1 MTTTQPTTGPDST
14 TGHEPTTGPGPL
26 AGTQPAARPMP
37 MERACPFS
45 APEEF
50 RTLRE
55 EEPVTPVTFPDGAK
69 GWLVSR
75 YADVRAVLT
84 DPRFGANRRLL
95 RTGDPAQDGAPLPP
109 PPPGM
114 FIMMDPPEHTR
125 FRRLLTGQFTV
136 RRMQRL
142 APAVERIVAEHLD
155 AMAAAEGPVDLL
167 RVFALP
173 IPSLVICELLG
184 VPYADREQFQ
194 QNAGRLLRIDASQE
208 EALQA
213 HTAMNQH
220 IHQLAVAKRAHP
232 TDDILSGL
240 VQSEQLTD
248 EEVAGVGALLLLA
261 GHETTANMIA
271 LGTMCL
277 LRNPGQL
284 AALRADPALMDGA
297 IEELLRYLTIVQYGL
312 RRVALEDVELGGHR
326 IEAGATVVASLTSGN
341 RDATHFS
348 GDPDALDVSRPYS
361 PHLAFG
367 HGVHQCIGQQLAR
380 VEMKA
385 ALSAL
390 IERFPTLRLAVPA
403 DQVPMRDDMLIYGV
417 HKLPVTW

>member
-1 MTTTQPTTGPDST
+1 
-14 TGHEPTTGPGPL
+14 
-26 AGTQPAARPMP
+26 MP
-37 MERACPFS
+37 MKRSCPFS

-50 RTLRE
+50 RALRE
-55 EEPVTPVTFPDGAK
+55 EAPVTPVTFPDGAK
-69 GWLVSR
+69 GWVVSR
-75 YADVRAVLT
+75 YADVRAVLA
-84 DPRFGANRRLL
+84 DPRFGANRR
-95 RTGDPAQDGAPLPP
+95 RMQTGGTAQDEAPQPP
-109 PPPGM
+109 PRPGM

-136 RRMQRL
+136 RRMQKL

-155 AMAAAEGPVDLL
+155 AMAGAEGPVDL
-167 RVFALP
+167 VQAFALP
-173 IPSLVICELLG
+173 VPSLVICELLG

-194 QNAGRLLRIDASQE
+194 ETAGRLLRLDASPE
-208 EALQA
+208 EVLQ
-213 HTAMNQH
+213 TQKEMDQH

-248 EEVAGVGALLLLA
+248 EEIAGVGALLLLA

-284 AALRADPALMDGA
+284 AALRADPDLMDGA

-312 RRVALEDVELGGHR
+312 RRTALEDVELDGHR

-341 RDATHFS
+341 RDVTHFS

-390 IERFPTLRLAVPA
+390 IERFPTLRLAVPE
-403 DQVPMRDDMLIYGV
+403 DQVPMRDNMIVYGV